1 MNYLIF
7 SGLTSW
13 YIFFPLIELVK
24 LTSWYNF
31 SNGWRVGISWVGKMV
46 KYSNSW
52 QVGSWRVSSW
62 WVGKLMKS
70 PSTIN
75 NTRWQFLHSYLR
87 CQPHGASFRNRLGKI
102 RKAPRRQTGRRS
114 WRCRRW
120 IGRRTPRS
128 SCPGETRRWSS
139 PAWLSARR
147 LFKQSPIEFIIAFK
161 RNILGLQLSGR
172 LISLNQNNYNSRKR
186 GKRASLMSEKKIV
199 SLLDL
204 LLTKPIHY
212 SSTLWGKWAR
222 SIVSK

>member
-1 MNYLIF
+1 
-7 SGLTSW
+7 
-13 YIFFPLIELVK
+13 
-24 LTSWYNF
+24 
-31 SNGWRVGISWVGKMV
+31 MV

-128 SCPGETRRWSS
+128 SCPGEARQWSS
-139 PAWLSARR
+139 PACHVVRQVADLDGAGVGSVVEHLDPHVQVRPA
-147 LFKQSPIEFIIAFK
+147 SDH
-161 RNILGLQLSGR
+161 LQLATSSDR
-172 LISLNQNNYNSRKR
+172 SQILTVPALDRSSNTSI
-186 GKRASLMSEKKIV
+186 LMSRWDPLVIIS
-199 SLLDL
+199 SLAF
-204 LLTKPIHY
+204 
-212 SSTLWGKWAR
+212 SSPTVQAITNW
-222 SIVSK
+222 VHNNV